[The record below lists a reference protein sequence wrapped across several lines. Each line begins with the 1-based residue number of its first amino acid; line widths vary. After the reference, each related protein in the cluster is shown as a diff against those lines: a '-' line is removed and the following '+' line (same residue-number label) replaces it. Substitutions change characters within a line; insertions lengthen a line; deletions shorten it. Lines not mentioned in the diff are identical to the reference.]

1 MKIDLLV
8 VYRFFHTFLLTD
20 SLALLILSFG
30 GDITP
35 IQMMKSLLLFV
46 PILLL
51 YWIQRRFQSLLLF
64 AVSGAVSLAVL
75 YTASQTVW
83 ERAAFMVCGAL
94 LVLLYFFEREIG
106 RAHV

>member
-75 YTASQTVW
+75 YT
-83 ERAAFMVCGAL
+83 
-94 LVLLYFFEREIG
+94 
-106 RAHV
+106 

>member
-1 MKIDLLV
+1 MEASVLAPHGDHTLGGAEMKIDLLV

-46 PILLL
+46 PIP
-51 YWIQRRFQSLLLF
+51 
-64 AVSGAVSLAVL
+64 VS
-75 YTASQTVW
+75 YTHLT
-83 ERAAFMVCGAL
+83 
-94 LVLLYFFEREIG
+94 
-106 RAHV
+106 